1 MDVRF
6 RFLFF
11 RCLGRSP
18 LLPLLFIARLLSML
32 SNEDKDQIRQLQQDH
47 KEGLLSDLDF
57 NSMRQ
62 TVVEQAQLRFVVEQ
76 TVKRQRIEQAHQS
89 EEPRVPERIEQS
101 SNMKMAT
108 RKT

>member
-1 MDVRF
+1 
-6 RFLFF
+6 
-11 RCLGRSP
+11 
-18 LLPLLFIARLLSML
+18 ML

-101 SNMKMAT
+101 FQSPTMPASNSSLFFYHGWCRNIMEET
-108 RKT
+108 I